1 MKRHNVMLD
10 PDTVARAQRIG
21 MGNLSKGLR
30 DAVSVYT
37 LAPSVNKREGKGMT
51 HEQAQAIFDSAQEI
65 TSNEELTD
73 AVVRCDKERE
83 LDEHLTDLVEASQ
96 GSSRERVEEVAT
108 GLAEFLFA
116 CAEEQAAKD
125 VAS

>member
-1 MKRHNVMLD
+1 MLD
-10 PDTVARAQRIG
+10 PVTVARAQRIG

-30 DAVSVYT
+30 EAVSVYT
-37 LAPSVNKREGKGMT
+37 LAPSVNEREGKGMT
-51 HEQAQAIFDSAQEI
+51 HEQAQTIFDSAQEI
-65 TSNEELTD
+65 TSNHELTD

-83 LDEHLTDLVEASQ
+83 LDEYLTDLVEASQ

-116 CAEEQAAKD
+116 CAEELASKD
-125 VAS
+125 VTS

>member
-1 MKRHNVMLD
+1 MLD
-10 PDTVARAQRIG
+10 PVTVARAQRIG

-30 DAVSVYT
+30 EAVSVYT
-37 LAPSVNKREGKGMT
+37 LAPSVNEREGKGMT
-51 HEQAQAIFDSAQEI
+51 HEQAQAIFDRAQEI

-83 LDEHLTDLVEASQ
+83 LDEHLTNLVEASQ